1 MPISHFDPRF
11 RMAQDLKEFA
21 MTGFTFGIRGRVAG
35 IVLNRSDE
43 QNLLSRDLLLAL
55 RTIACDLASNPE
67 IQVLTLTADGTECFS
82 TGILTPALRGQL
94 AKDEVLELI
103 RLANATFDAIEA
115 LPQIV
120 IAGLNGYVRAGAV
133 ELALACD
140 IRIAGDHIR
149 LSSPEAKWGGFP
161 GAGAPVRLPNMVGTA
176 RTLELLCTGR
186 EIDAAE
192 MERYGLVEFVVPRDH
207 VHAKMD
213 ALAEAIASNG
223 PLATRGTKRIVRLG
237 EIAGSRA
244 ARELSDALRSAL
256 EFSQDVDEGI
266 AATRAGRKPQF
277 TGR

>member
-1 MPISHFDPRF
+1 MPQAPTAR
-11 RMAQDLKEFA
+11 DLKEFA
-21 MTGFTFGIRGRVAG
+21 MTGFAYGIRGRIAR
-35 IVLNRSDE
+35 IVLNRPDE

-55 RTIACDLASNPE
+55 RTTVNDLASNPE
-67 IQVLTLTADGTECFS
+67 IQVLTLTAEGTECFS

-94 AKDEVLELI
+94 AKDKVLELI

-140 IRIAGDHIR
+140 IRIAGDHVR
-149 LSSPEAKWGGFP
+149 LASPEAKWGGFP
-161 GAGAPVRLPNMVGTA
+161 GAGAPVRLPNIVGTA

-186 EIDAAE
+186 EIGAAE
-192 MERYGLVEFVVPRDH
+192 MERYRLVEFVVPPDH
-207 VHAKMD
+207 VHAELD
-213 ALAEAIASNG
+213 ALAETIASNG